1 MGKLKGYWAVICAIL
16 LVFNCFLLIKVTN
29 DTVSA
34 DTTYNNGNSVDS
46 YQSTFID
53 LLQNDGL
60 LLNDSRLMDISDN
73 SSTVISELFSND
85 DSVLLVCRL
94 SQFQCQSCASYAL
107 EKAIN
112 MVCKD
117 STRMKLV
124 FLCEYDYRSL
134 KIFLADHPNMS
145 GYGVYQAPQIDLSI
159 DVRAYPYYFT
169 LSKNMEVHDV
179 FLPNMDDPV
188 RTEIYWDC
196 ISKKWK

>member
-1 MGKLKGYWAVICAIL
+1 MCKIKGYWIVICAVL
-16 LVFNCFLLIKVTN
+16 LVFNLYLLIKVANDVVFVDNTN
-29 DTVSA
+29 
-34 DTTYNNGNSVDS
+34 NNGNSVDS

-60 LLNDSRLMDISDN
+60 LLQDSRLMDMSDN
-73 SSTVISELFSND
+73 SSTEISELLSND
-85 DSVLLVCRL
+85 DSVLFVCRL

-112 MVCKD
+112 MVSKD

-134 KIFLADHPNMS
+134 KIFLTDHPNMR
-145 GYGVYQAPQIDLSI
+145 GYDVYQAPQIDIPI
-159 DVRAYPYYFT
+159 DVRVYPYYFT

-179 FLPNMDDPV
+179 FLPNMEDPV

-196 ISKKWK
+196 ISRKWR